1 MKKLNDFF
9 KERLR
14 DNVNAFKTLFEKDSI
29 IRFRKFTFC
38 GGIEACLIYFDGMVN
53 VELINDSIV
62 RPLVLAKNIPTNDNV
77 TEYVYKNLLYSGE
90 VKLVGE
96 VHSAASSILYGDTLL
111 LIEGNKTAL
120 IINTKGWRTRGISEP
135 ENERVLEGPREGFD
149 EAAMFNAAML
159 RRRLKTP
166 DFCAEMTNI
175 GRRTDT
181 LVFICYLKSLV
192 NREVLRKLK
201 SRLDKIDIDGILDS
215 NYITELISDHPS
227 SFFKTVGTT
236 ERPDVVCAQLLEGR
250 IALIADGTPMVITLP
265 YLFSENFQSDEDYY
279 INHSLAS
286 AGRLLRMLCFFLS
299 FSAPAVFIALTTF
312 HFELLPSAFALTV
325 AKAREGVPFSTL
337 TEALALTVV
346 FEILRETGIRMPQS
360 VGHALSIVGG
370 LVVGQAAAEARI
382 ISVPM
387 LIIVALSGICGLTVP
402 RLKTA
407 VFFMR
412 FIMILAAGFF
422 GLYGY
427 IFTLLVFL
435 IYILGMTSFGV
446 DSSASL
452 NSSEKKRFK
461 DVFRRTGWQN
471 MKTRPE
477 IQNNDR
483 VRKNG

>member
-1 MKKLNDFF
+1 MNDFF
-9 KERLR
+9 EERLR

-62 RPLVLAKNIPTNDNV
+62 RPLVLAKNIPTNENV

-201 SRLDKIDIDGILDS
+201 SRLEKIDIDGILDS

-250 IALIADGTPMVITLP
+250 IALIVDGTPMVITLP

-412 FIMILAAGFF
+412 FIMILAAGLF

-435 IYILGMTSFGV
+435 IYILGMTSYGV

-452 NSSEKKRFK
+452 NSSEKNRFK